1 MSGKHNLTD
10 KRGGGVPAQ
19 LLPHFR
25 CPTGLLILHGILCI
39 FYVFLIVFHCISLAP
54 VFTMNCNGL

>member
-1 MSGKHNLTD
+1 MSGKYNLTD
-10 KRGGGVPAQ
+10 KGGGGVPAQ

-39 FYVFLIVFHCISLAP
+39 FYVFLIVFI
-54 VFTMNCNGL
+54 VFSGSSIYYEL